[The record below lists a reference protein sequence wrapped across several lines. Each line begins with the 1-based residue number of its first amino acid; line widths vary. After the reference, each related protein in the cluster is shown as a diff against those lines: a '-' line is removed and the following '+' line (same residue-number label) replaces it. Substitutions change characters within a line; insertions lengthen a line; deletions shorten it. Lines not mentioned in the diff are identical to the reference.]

1 MNINKKLNAQAIRE
15 LGSSIEV
22 FKSKND
28 NELYYKNAN
37 NQLVNVMTDK
47 IKAFDNYNDLP
58 AEGVINTFYIT
69 GKDIYLWDGTS
80 YFSITSVPVTPG
92 TIVEFDTTDPNLGG
106 TIFTPDD
113 QQASNTLYVSTEPTT
128 TGKTWI
134 WSTDTSSYE
143 TYEEVIP
150 DNTPFQLYGTTIDAG
165 GNKTA
170 LIQRQGPI
178 FINSYHSNGSRY
190 AAYIYSRRYSGEG
203 NGLLVRKDLRTTS
216 GNYLLVQGWNS
227 ATNVTEEK
235 FKVDHDGKTSS
246 YGTHIPNVQ
255 SVVSSATVTPNANTD
270 DEVVITAQAEA
281 LTIANPSGTPTDGQ
295 PMFIR
300 IYDDGTARAITW
312 GPNYAGTGL
321 PTTTVVGT
329 SISVPVVYNSS
340 TSKWDNIDQ
349 TGVINSIPC
358 AIQLAISD
366 ETTALTTGTAK
377 LTFRMPYAMTLTE
390 VRASLTTAGTTSG
403 TTTFDINEGGVS
415 VLSTLLTIDFGD
427 TTSVGATTPAVISDS
442 ALADDAVITIDVDA
456 ITGGA
461 TEAGGKI
468 TLIGTR
474 LL

>member
-1 MNINKKLNAQAIRE
+1 MDLRKQTNI
-15 LGSSIEV
+15 V
-22 FKSKND
+22 
-28 NELYYKNAN
+28 
-37 NQLVNVMTDK
+37 T
-47 IKAFDNYNDLP
+47 P
-58 AEGVINTFYIT
+58 AEVVSFDQDTPTTEGVVFEPNTPAT
-69 GKDIYLWDGTS
+69 TDILYVSNTNASTWIYNGTS
-80 YFSITSVPVTPG
+80 YVTYNVPN
-92 TIVEFDTTDPNLGG
+92 IE
-106 TIFTPDD
+106 
-113 QQASNTLYVSTEPTT
+113 S
-128 TGKTWI
+128 
-134 WSTDTSSYE
+134 
-143 TYEEVIP
+143 
-150 DNTPFQLYGTTIDAG
+150 TPFNLYGTTIDAG

-170 LIQRQGPI
+170 FIQRNGPI
-178 FINSYHSNGSRY
+178 FINSAAFNGSTY
-190 AAYIYSRRYSGEG
+190 AAYIYSRTTSGTG
-203 NGLLVRKDLRTTS
+203 NGLLIKKDSRTTS
-216 GNYLLVQGWNS
+216 GNYLLLQGQNFS
-227 ATNVTEEK
+227 TGVTEDK

-255 SVVSSATVTPNANTD
+255 SVVSSATVTPNADTD

-300 IYDDGTARAITW
+300 IYDDGTARGITW
-312 GPNYAGTGL
+312 GANYAGTGL

-329 SISVPVVYNSS
+329 SIYVPIVYNSS

-349 TGVINSIPC
+349 TGVVNSIPC

-366 ETTALTTGTAK
+366 ETTALTTGTSK

-390 VRASLTTAGTTSG
+390 VRASLTGAGSTSG

-442 ALADDAVITIDVDA
+442 ALADDAVITVDIDAV
-456 ITGGA
+456 TGGA
-461 TEAGGKI
+461 DETGGKI